1 MNLFSEFEKA
11 VPTNA
16 TRILAKDFQ
25 GESSFQEV
33 YKQSIAMAATLCA
46 KYESES
52 HIGFMLPNIKEVF
65 PVAFGIWRANM
76 VATPI
81 NYLLS
86 PKEMLTIL
94 KHGEVRCLITR
105 KEWGEPLIAA
115 ASQMGLNLDVI
126 YVDDMESERSLLLA
140 LKSADPSKLTDLI
153 IDEDRLA
160 MLLYTSGT
168 TGNPK
173 GVMLS
178 HRNLLHNV
186 RGGIDRIAV
195 QSGEV
200 MLGVL
205 PYFHTFA
212 LTVNLLIPA
221 IQGLTVSLM
230 VRFTPKEF
238 FELVQ
243 RDKINIITLIPSM
256 YKVLLR
262 SKLGPEVFSAAR
274 IFVSGGEALTRSVGE
289 KFYSKF
295 NHVICEGY
303 GLTETAPII
312 AVNPMRGDTSKLG
325 TVGTP
330 TGQTEV
336 YILDDS
342 GTPIQGQNIGQ
353 IAVKSPSVM
362 LGYFKNDEATQQLWK
377 GEYFCTGD
385 LGYLDKDGFLV
396 ITGREKDLIISAGE
410 NIYPS
415 EIEEVVQT
423 YQGVQECAVVGL
435 PCKVRGETVVLAVSP
450 EMDEKDLKSYLK
462 ERLPQYKQPKQI
474 IFLEELPKNPLGKI
488 MKREIVNQLESSKS

>member
-1 MNLFSEFEKA
+1 
-11 VPTNA
+11 
-16 TRILAKDFQ
+16 
-25 GESSFQEV
+25 
-33 YKQSIAMAATLCA
+33 MAATLCA

-274 IFVSGGEALTRSVGE
+274 IFVSGG
-289 KFYSKF
+289 
-295 NHVICEGY
+295 
-303 GLTETAPII
+303 
-312 AVNPMRGDTSKLG
+312 
-325 TVGTP
+325 
-330 TGQTEV
+330 
-336 YILDDS
+336 
-342 GTPIQGQNIGQ
+342 
-353 IAVKSPSVM
+353 
-362 LGYFKNDEATQQLWK
+362 
-377 GEYFCTGD
+377 
-385 LGYLDKDGFLV
+385 
-396 ITGREKDLIISAGE
+396 
-410 NIYPS
+410 
-415 EIEEVVQT
+415 
-423 YQGVQECAVVGL
+423 
-435 PCKVRGETVVLAVSP
+435 
-450 EMDEKDLKSYLK
+450 
-462 ERLPQYKQPKQI
+462 
-474 IFLEELPKNPLGKI
+474 
-488 MKREIVNQLESSKS
+488 